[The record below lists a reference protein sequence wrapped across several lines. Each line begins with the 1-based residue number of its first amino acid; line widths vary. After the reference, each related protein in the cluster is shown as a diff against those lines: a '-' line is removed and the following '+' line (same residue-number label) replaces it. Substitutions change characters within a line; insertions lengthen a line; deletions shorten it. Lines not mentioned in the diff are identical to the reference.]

1 MRLILNDHTSDF
13 DTLLQNN
20 NGTCNHH
27 RNIQNLMVETYKI
40 KNNPN
45 PPIMDFMF
53 EKKNNTYNLRNFQ
66 EFATKRKRTVEMGLE
81 T

>member
-1 MRLILNDHTSDF
+1 
-13 DTLLQNN
+13 
-20 NGTCNHH
+20 
-27 RNIQNLMVETYKI
+27 MVETYKI

-66 EFATKRKRTVEMGLE
+66 EFATKRKRTVKMGLE